1 MGTAEARFGVTWKE
15 GNAMTEGCLTADVLS
30 VGTGWVQRTHRLH
43 QPQLGFLC
51 VCLLWNKIVCAYSD
65 IAPEKTFVQFFC
77 VVKTLGK
84 SIAKAAG
91 DFSED
96 KVSFEKGSLDAGCVS
111 QASFTCAEAAQLP
124 SYKSIATAPLSFLLL
139 DAACSKITWRRI
151 ITCRKGP
158 RE

>member
-1 MGTAEARFGVTWKE
+1 
-15 GNAMTEGCLTADVLS
+15 MTEGCLKTVDLS
-30 VGTGWVQRTHRLH
+30 VGMGWVQRTHRLY
-43 QPQLGFLC
+43 QPQLGSLC

-84 SIAKAAG
+84 SIAEAAG

-96 KVSFEKGSLDAGCVS
+96 KVSFEKGSLDAGCIS

-124 SYKSIATAPLSFLLL
+124 SYKPVATAPLSFLLL
-139 DAACSKITWRRI
+139 DAVCSKITQRYI
-151 ITCRKGP
+151 ITYKKGP
-158 RE
+158 RK